1 MKVFNGVFRFLFVP
15 FFFAFLARGF
25 RQARPE
31 AVERGRGLLSFLGKM
46 EAVAVRQVVVIRSRE
61 RVCVSVFCRSHDEG
75 APKKK
80 PQNPKKNKKNKGAW
94 QGGVAR
100 RRWEVRQVAMENQS
114 ARSCGV
120 GLAAPCDNRR
130 RRRRRPRRHFSTL
143 VSDGSRRR
151 QAALI
156 RPPTLA

>member
-75 APKKK
+75 APKK
-80 PQNPKKNKKNKGAW
+80 NPKTQKKQKKTRGRGRGAW
-94 QGGVAR
+94 PGAGGKCGRWRWKIKAPEVA
-100 RRWEVRQVAMENQS
+100 AS
-114 ARSCGV
+114 A
-120 GLAAPCDNRR
+120 
-130 RRRRRPRRHFSTL
+130 
-143 VSDGSRRR
+143 
-151 QAALI
+151 
-156 RPPTLA
+156 